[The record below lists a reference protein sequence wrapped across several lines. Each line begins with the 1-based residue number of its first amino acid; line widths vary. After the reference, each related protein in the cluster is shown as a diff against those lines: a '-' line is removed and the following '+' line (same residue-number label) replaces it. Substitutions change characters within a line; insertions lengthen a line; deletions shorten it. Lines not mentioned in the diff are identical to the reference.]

1 MFERQI
7 ELIPVGSLRPYER
20 NARTHSAAQIKQV
33 EKSITEFGFTNPIL
47 VDQDGG
53 IIAGHGRWIAAKNL
67 GIAAVPCLRLS
78 HMTEEQKRAYIIA
91 DNKLAENAGWDAE
104 LLRLEIGALI
114 ELGFDVDLLG
124 FGADDLEKML
134 ADFDAGS
141 GLVDEND
148 VPGLPEDAETVVG
161 DVWQLGAH
169 RIACGSC
176 TDAGVVSSLLA
187 GDVPHLMVTDPPYGV
202 EYDASWR
209 DDMKGNR
216 SKGAAKGKVLNDHIA
231 DWRDAWALFP
241 GDVAYV
247 WHASVFSNTVADS
260 LLACGL
266 EIRSQIVW
274 AKNQLVISRGNY
286 HQQHEP
292 CWYAVKKGRT
302 AHWNGS
308 RKKSTL
314 WRDIDDVL
322 RDGEDVF
329 VRRRDAEIV
338 GVVSGDMS
346 TLWEI
351 AKPLKSETG
360 HSTQKPVECMR
371 RPILNNSKRGD
382 FVYEPFSGSGTTIIA
397 AEQTGRKCLAVELN
411 PVYVD
416 VAVRRWE
423 NFSGKKAVLLTA
435 NGA

>member
-114 ELGFDVDLLG
+114 ELDFDVDLLG

-292 CWYAVKKGRT
+292 C
-302 AHWNGS
+302 
-308 RKKSTL
+308 
-314 WRDIDDVL
+314 
-322 RDGEDVF
+322 
-329 VRRRDAEIV
+329 
-338 GVVSGDMS
+338 
-346 TLWEI
+346 
-351 AKPLKSETG
+351 
-360 HSTQKPVECMR
+360 
-371 RPILNNSKRGD
+371 
-382 FVYEPFSGSGTTIIA
+382 
-397 AEQTGRKCLAVELN
+397 
-411 PVYVD
+411 
-416 VAVRRWE
+416 
-423 NFSGKKAVLLTA
+423 
-435 NGA
+435 

>member
-1 MFERQI
+1 M
-7 ELIPVGSLRPYER
+7 
-20 NARTHSAAQIKQV
+20 
-33 EKSITEFGFTNPIL
+33 
-47 VDQDGG
+47 
-53 IIAGHGRWIAAKNL
+53 
-67 GIAAVPCLRLS
+67 
-78 HMTEEQKRAYIIA
+78 
-91 DNKLAENAGWDAE
+91 
-104 LLRLEIGALI
+104 
-114 ELGFDVDLLG
+114 
-124 FGADDLEKML
+124 
-134 ADFDAGS
+134 
-141 GLVDEND
+141 
-148 VPGLPEDAETVVG
+148 
-161 DVWQLGAH
+161 
-169 RIACGSC
+169 
-176 TDAGVVSSLLA
+176 
-187 GDVPHLMVTDPPYGV
+187 
-202 EYDASWR
+202 
-209 DDMKGNR
+209 
-216 SKGAAKGKVLNDHIA
+216 
-231 DWRDAWALFP
+231 
-241 GDVAYV
+241 
-247 WHASVFSNTVADS
+247 
-260 LLACGL
+260 
-266 EIRSQIVW
+266 W

-308 RKKSTL
+308 RKKPTL

-329 VRRRDAEIV
+329 VRRLDAKIV